1 MPSSERRRSGPRRRV
16 LFRSGDH
23 LHSGDLFYQDMRP
36 VLVVS
41 WRTIGGQRVPYIS
54 FPLDRRRL
62 KEADRQANTYRYEG
76 PLFSRPRAANEVL
89 PPETAEAEETPST
102 GPDAGSRSTLRSQ
115 TAMPSHDFDQAR
127 AVHSAL
133 AALFVAHAGG
143 KRDVQAMEHVSR
155 LCYAGVAAIND
166 VECRVGIRGVL
177 SMARLLFSDDGYQD
191 VQVGN
196 LSGPAALRFQISNS
210 LSAFRGRLDALERRP
225 PSRPEL
231 PAIAATKQLRIL
243 VVEDN
248 RDSADSLRKLLELC
262 GYAVTVA
269 YTGEQGLDAA
279 LRTPP
284 DVVLCDIA
292 LPDRDGFSVASAL
305 RQHPSTS
312 NVRLIAVTAYGSA
325 EDQKRSH
332 DAGFQLHLVKP
343 VRPDALLEQLDPNGA
358 SSR

>member
-1 MPSSERRRSGPRRRV
+1 MRLMPSSERRRSGPRRRV
-16 LFRSGDH
+16 LFKSGDH
-23 LHSGDLFYQDMRP
+23 LHSGDLFYQDKRP
-36 VLVVS
+36 VLVVT

-89 PPETAEAEETPST
+89 PPETTEAEETPST

-115 TAMPSHDFDQAR
+115 T
-127 AVHSAL
+127 
-133 AALFVAHAGG
+133 
-143 KRDVQAMEHVSR
+143 
-155 LCYAGVAAIND
+155 
-166 VECRVGIRGVL
+166 
-177 SMARLLFSDDGYQD
+177 
-191 VQVGN
+191 
-196 LSGPAALRFQISNS
+196 
-210 LSAFRGRLDALERRP
+210 FRGRLDVLERRA
-225 PSRPEL
+225 PSRQEL
-231 PAIAATKQLRIL
+231 PALAPTRRLRIL

-269 YTGEQGLDAA
+269 YTGDEGLEAA

-292 LPDRDGFSVASAL
+292 LPDRDGFSVATAL
-305 RQHPSTS
+305 RRHPSTS
-312 NVRLIAVTAYGSA
+312 NARLIAVTAYGSA

-343 VRPDALLEQLDPNGA
+343 VRPDTLLEQLDPNDA
-358 SSR
+358 NRQRH